1 MLAKLGT
8 LVKWLIL
15 VPILIAVVLLAVAND
30 QTVTVHFNPFRV
42 DDPVLRADL
51 ALYQFAF
58 AVFVLGALIGGLVTW
73 LGQRRY
79 RVRAR
84 QEHDEA
90 QFWHSRAERAERA
103 RQQPADPQASSRAL
117 AFLPRPE
124 RG

>member
-1 MLAKLGT
+1 MAKLGT
-8 LVKWLIL
+8 LLKWVIL
-15 VPILIAVVLLAVAND
+15 LPILIAVVLLAVAND
-30 QTVTVHFNPFRV
+30 QAVPVHFNPFRV
-42 DDPVLRADL
+42 DDPVLRAEL
-51 ALYQFAF
+51 PLYQFAF
-58 AVFVLGALIGGLVTW
+58 AVFVLGALVGALVTW

-90 QFWHSRAERAERA
+90 QFWHSRAERAERSQRA
-103 RQQPADPQASSRAL
+103 QPDPQSSSRAL